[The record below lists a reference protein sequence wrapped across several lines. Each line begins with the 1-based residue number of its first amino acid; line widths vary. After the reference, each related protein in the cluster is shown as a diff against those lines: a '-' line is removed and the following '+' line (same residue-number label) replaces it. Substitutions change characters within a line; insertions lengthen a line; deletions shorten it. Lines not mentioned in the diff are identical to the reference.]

1 MEALTVL
8 EQKVLLLVSKVSELN
23 RQNELLKTENMDLK
37 EKNDALEEALLSNTE
52 EKGQEEELTR
62 MVVEGLIQNVDSVLA
77 RQLAE

>member
-37 EKNDALEEALLSNTE
+37 EKNDALEEALLLNTE